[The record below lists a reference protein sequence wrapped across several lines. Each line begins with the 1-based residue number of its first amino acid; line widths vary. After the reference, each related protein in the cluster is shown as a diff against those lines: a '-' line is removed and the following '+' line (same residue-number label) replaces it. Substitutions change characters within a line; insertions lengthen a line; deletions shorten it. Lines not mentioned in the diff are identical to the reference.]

1 MLQLCR
7 IFSSCYFSPPPAEL
21 SPGLAA
27 LTVGCDSGNLGALS
41 RVQLLLLDRVEAEA
55 PPSPFSL
62 EEELSVGQDWS
73 DLRMQYLNSA
83 GEPGARKHAGIKEDI
98 FCLNSSHF

>member
-7 IFSSCYFSPPPAEL
+7 IFFSCYFSPLSAEL

-27 LTVGCDSGNLGALS
+27 LTVGCNSGNLGGLS

-62 EEELSVGQDWS
+62 EEELSAEQDWS
-73 DLRMQYLNSA
+73 DLRMQYLNST
-83 GEPGARKHAGIKEDI
+83 GEPGGRKNAEVEEDI
-98 FCLNSSHF
+98 FCLYSTHF